1 MEITVNTKLHPVLG
15 KPLKQ
20 SLSSRMGNRMY
31 EKLGLDY
38 YRFPIEVD
46 REDLGAVLNG
56 LKRMN
61 VDSFGVTKPYKVEI
75 LPYLDEIDELSLKI
89 GAVNSVRVIDKKLY
103 GRNIDGLAFV
113 QALVEDTGCKLEET
127 DFFCFGAG
135 GAGRAICCTLAYC
148 GARHITIT
156 DKFDSCAEDL
166 VKKINEEFAPVA
178 DQVLYENKQEL
189 REAFG
194 SCKVVMNVSGVGM
207 YPHLG
212 ESPADKEWFR
222 KSQIAFDATYNPAR
236 TQFLKDAEA
245 AGCFVFNGKNMLIRC
260 SMIGFEERLG
270 VHPPYE
276 EWSEIF
282 DEVLKE
288 SAIS

>member
-1 MEITVNTKLHPVLG
+1 M
-15 KPLKQ
+15 
-20 SLSSRMGNRMY
+20 
-31 EKLGLDY
+31 
-38 YRFPIEVD
+38 
-46 REDLGAVLNG
+46 
-56 LKRMN
+56 
-61 VDSFGVTKPYKVEI
+61 
-75 LPYLDEIDELSLKI
+75 
-89 GAVNSVRVIDKKLY
+89 
-103 GRNIDGLAFV
+103 
-113 QALVEDTGCKLEET
+113 
-127 DFFCFGAG
+127 
-135 GAGRAICCTLAYC
+135 
-148 GARHITIT
+148 
-156 DKFDSCAEDL
+156 
-166 VKKINEEFAPVA
+166 A

-207 YPHLG
+207 YPHLD

-245 AGCFVFNGKNMLIRC
+245 AGWFVFNGKNMLIRC
-260 SMIGFEERLG
+260 SMIGFEERRG

>member
-46 REDLGAVLNG
+46 REDLGAVVNG

-113 QALVEDTGCKLEET
+113 QALVEDTGRDRFLL
-127 DFFCFGAG
+127 FWSR
-135 GAGRAICCTLAYC
+135 GRRESHL
-148 GARHITIT
+148 
-156 DKFDSCAEDL
+156 
-166 VKKINEEFAPVA
+166 
-178 DQVLYENKQEL
+178 LYACLL
-189 REAFG
+189 R
-194 SCKVVMNVSGVGM
+194 SK
-207 YPHLG
+207 
-212 ESPADKEWFR
+212 
-222 KSQIAFDATYNPAR
+222 TYYDYR
-236 TQFLKDAEA
+236 
-245 AGCFVFNGKNMLIRC
+245 
-260 SMIGFEERLG
+260 
-270 VHPPYE
+270 
-276 EWSEIF
+276 
-282 DEVLKE
+282 
-288 SAIS
+288 